1 MYHPYKKDSSYV
13 REALYKVYGCKC
25 SYCNTSLELRHMHV
39 DHILPTNRA
48 EIVDEEVKQY
58 IQELKKE
65 GFVQDSIENYLPAC
79 SACNLKKSNQI
90 YKASNLR
97 YYHEVARN
105 HLDKVLFNI
114 EKAKEKNTESI
125 YEPVD

>member
-48 EIVDEEVKQY
+48 EIVDEEVKP
-58 IQELKKE
+58 IVIRMFELAKSGKSPRQIANI
-65 GFVQDSIENYLPAC
+65 FSQDTGIIHV
-79 SACNLKKSNQI
+79 K
-90 YKASNLR
+90 
-97 YYHEVARN
+97 
-105 HLDKVLFNI
+105 DF
-114 EKAKEKNTESI
+114 
-125 YEPVD
+125 